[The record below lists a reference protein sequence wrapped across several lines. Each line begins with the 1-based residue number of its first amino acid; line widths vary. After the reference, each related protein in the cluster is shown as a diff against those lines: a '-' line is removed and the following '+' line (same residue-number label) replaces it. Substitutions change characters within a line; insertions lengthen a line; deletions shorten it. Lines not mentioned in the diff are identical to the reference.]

1 MVDLFRLLVFVTV
14 VDRNGYSA
22 AARQLHLAQP
32 TISHHVSELEKAFNT
47 ELLHYQQ
54 RSVHLTAAGQEV
66 YRAALM
72 MLAEQER
79 LAQLAVGITHVQRG
93 NVNLP
98 TGVRAPATITDV
110 VIQCLQ
116 SCSEPLKSPTATRN
130 LSR

>member
-1 MVDLFRLLVFVTV
+1 MDLFRLLVFVTV

-66 YRAALM
+66 YRPASASSSRSKISSR
-72 MLAEQER
+72 ADK
-79 LAQLAVGITHVQRG
+79 AGFG
-93 NVNLP
+93 S
-98 TGVRAPATITDV
+98 VRASP
-110 VIQCLQ
+110 
-116 SCSEPLKSPTATRN
+116 SSKSTLWTV
-130 LSR
+130 